1 MGFEISSF
9 ISPHGFGHATRTI
22 AVLEALH
29 ARHPD
34 LVVNLVTSV
43 PQTLFHS
50 VSFDYRYHFY
60 ETDIGIQQKDSF
72 HHDLGATAAALKR
85 FSSFEPGAK
94 RLRSICSSSKLIHT
108 DISILGIYIAK
119 QLGIP
124 SVLVENFTW
133 DWIYGKLDEEISYP
147 PIIELFERLYQQVDV
162 HIQTEPIC
170 FRKKSSFRCQPI
182 VRSLSSTPSLFRE
195 ILDVDDRPLVL
206 ITTGGIHTELP
217 FIDHLEQARDVTFVL
232 TGQGNSARL
241 STNIHT
247 LSADNKLH
255 HPDLVAGADLV
266 VCKSGYSTLAECCQS
281 TAAVVCV
288 SRPAFPES
296 AVLEQFVYENL
307 EGEVISE
314 DLFLSGRWVAEL
326 DRLIQPRDGIYNAG
340 GAQQAADII
349 TSVLNL

>member
-1 MGFEISSF
+1 MGLEISSF

-34 LVVNLVTSV
+34 LVVNLITSV

-50 VSFDYRYHFY
+50 VSFDYRYHLY
-60 ETDIGIQQKDSF
+60 ETDVGIQQKDGF
-72 HHDLGATAAALKR
+72 HLDLGATAAALKR
-85 FSSFEPGAK
+85 FTSFEPGAK
-94 RLRSICSSSKLIHT
+94 RLRSICSTSKLIHT
-108 DISILGIYIAK
+108 DISILGIHIAK
-119 QLGIP
+119 QLTIP

-133 DWIYGKLDEEISYP
+133 DWIYTKLDEEISFSP
-147 PIIELFERLYQQVDV
+147 LIGQFERLYQQVDV

-182 VRSLSSTPSLFRE
+182 ARSLSSTPSLFRE
-195 ILDVDDRPLVL
+195 ILDLDDRPLVL

-217 FIDHLEQARDVTFVL
+217 FIDQLKQASDFTFVL
-232 TGQGNSARL
+232 TGQNHSVKL
-241 STNIHT
+241 CTNIYA
-247 LSADNKLH
+247 LSADNELH

-296 AVLEQFVYENL
+296 AVLEQFVCENL
-307 EGEVISE
+307 KGAVISQ
-314 DLFLSGRWVAEL
+314 DMFLSGRWLAEL
-326 DRLIQPRDGIYNAG
+326 KRLIQPRDGVYNTD

-349 TSVLNL
+349 ISVLNS

>member
-1 MGFEISSF
+1 MGPEISSF

-29 ARHPD
+29 ARHPE

-50 VSFDYRYHFY
+50 VSFNYRYHFY
-60 ETDIGIQQKDSF
+60 ETDVGIQQKDSF
-72 HHDLGATAAALKR
+72 HQNLEATTAALKR
-85 FSSFEPGAK
+85 FSSFEPDAK

-133 DWIYGKLDEEISYP
+133 DWIYGKLDEGIP
-147 PIIELFERLYQQVDV
+147 FAPFIPLFERLYQQADV
-162 HIQTEPIC
+162 HIQTEPVC

-182 VRSLSSTPSLFRE
+182 ARSLSSTPSRFRE
-195 ILDVDDRPLVL
+195 ILDLEDRPLVL
-206 ITTGGIHTELP
+206 ITTGGIHTKLP
-217 FIDHLEQARDVTFVL
+217 FIDHLEEARDVTFVL
-232 TGQGNSARL
+232 TGQSHSARL
-241 STNIHT
+241 CTNIYA
-247 LSADNKLH
+247 LSADNELH
-255 HPDLVAGADLV
+255 HPDLIAGADLV

-296 AVLEQFVYENL
+296 AVLEQFVWENL

-326 DRLIQPRDGIYNAG
+326 DRLLQPRDGVYNAD

-349 TSVLNL
+349 SPVLIL